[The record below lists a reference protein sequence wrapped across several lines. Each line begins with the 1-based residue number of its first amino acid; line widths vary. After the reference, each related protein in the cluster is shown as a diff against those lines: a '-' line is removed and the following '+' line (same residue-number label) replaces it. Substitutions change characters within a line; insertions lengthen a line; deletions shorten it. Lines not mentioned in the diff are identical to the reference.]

1 MVEHGAAAAAAT
13 AHSSGASMHFGLSGI
28 QLVIWT
34 YVVIGIILVLTYL
47 FMRKKEVG
55 VPSKLQNLGEMIVEG
70 IMGILEPNIGH
81 DHARKLLPFF
91 GTFLLFIIVSNV
103 FLIIPGG
110 QPPTSDLSTTLALT
124 VIALVAVHI
133 LNFKIN
139 GSKDVLTR
147 WFNPYPEITAKEKM
161 PEGAGIG
168 KRLGG
173 LFRWG
178 FAWVLVSFLILMHFV
193 DNGARVMSLSLRLFG
208 NIFGEHVVFHKVS
221 EVATTKPYMVIPLF
235 IPFIILLMDTLIF
248 IIQAFVFTYLSL
260 FYLIEEANIEH

>member
-1 MVEHGAAAAAAT
+1 MVEHAAEAAAHA
-13 AHSSGASMHFGLSGI
+13 SGHAMQFGLTRP
-28 QLVIWT
+28 QLVIWSSIVT
-34 YVVIGIILVLTYL
+34 VIIILLAFI
-47 FMRKKEVG
+47 FMRKREIG
-55 VPSKLQNLGEMIVEG
+55 VPSKLQNLGEMIVEA
-70 IMGILEPNIGH
+70 ILNILEPNIGH

-103 FLIIPGG
+103 FLIIPWGM
-110 QPPTSDLSTTLALT
+110 PPTSDLSTTVALA
-124 VIALVAVHI
+124 VIALIAVHF
-133 LNFKIN
+133 LNLKIN
-139 GSKDVLTR
+139 GIKDVFTR
-147 WFNPYPEITAKEKM
+147 WFNPYPELTAKEKM

-173 LFRWG
+173 LFKWG
-178 FAWVLVSFLILMHFV
+178 FAWILVSFLILMHFV
-193 DNGARVMSLSLRLFG
+193 DNGARLMSLSLRLFG

-221 EVATTKPYMVIPLF
+221 EVAITKPYMFIPLF